1 MKILKSG
8 LLAVAMTLQV
18 ATANAQSVI
27 AASCETVG
35 TGLVPLSLSFTARG
49 DLSAQND
56 NPMMR
61 GVVASQGLMFIVFD
75 SYFSNLQSTSDQVQ
89 LDYRGND
96 SNGNSLSGVLTLKTS
111 DDHGVVQLSG
121 LGTLDLTEKPDIGVT
136 LLDQYQLT
144 KCQGIVSL

>member
-1 MKILKSG
+1 
-8 LLAVAMTLQV
+8 
-18 ATANAQSVI
+18 
-27 AASCETVG
+27 
-35 TGLVPLSLSFTARG
+35 
-49 DLSAQND
+49 
-56 NPMMR
+56 MMR